1 MPLVGNEIIN
11 YFWGPGARHHP
22 VHLFIVFHAYKSRT
36 HFPNLGLIASKK
48 NFLAPLSQLSRDF
61 SIFRFFWIMFQFQYL
76 PAFSKFCNERAS
88 LQEVLF
94 YSKLYLLSLTFSLTT
109 VKQCN
114 KQ

>member
-48 NFLAPLSQLSRDF
+48 KISLLPFATIKRFFDF
-61 SIFRFFWIMFQFQYL
+61 SIFLDYVPISVF
-76 PAFSKFCNERAS
+76 AS
-88 LQEVLF
+88 IF
-94 YSKLYLLSLTFSLTT
+94 
-109 VKQCN
+109 
-114 KQ
+114 

>member
-22 VHLFIVFHAYKSRT
+22 IHLFIVFHAYKSRT

-48 NFLAPLSQLSRDF
+48 FLAPFRNYQE
-61 SIFRFFWIMFQFQYL
+61 IFRFFDFSGLCSNFSICQH
-76 PAFSKFCNERAS
+76 FSKFCNERAS

-94 YSKLYLLSLTFSLTT
+94 YNKLYL
-109 VKQCN
+109 CH
-114 KQ
+114 